1 MWCSSIAL
9 NHLLTFGKGGGWCV
23 HPIEHELSAF
33 YDITHGVGLAI
44 LTPAWMRYVLN
55 DDTKK
60 RFAMY
65 ARNVWD
71 VKEEDDREAARKGIG
86 LTEEFFKSLGLPS
99 KLSEVGIDDSLI
111 PQMAAEA
118 VRTSSLKSR
127 AYVKLD
133 VSDVE
138 QIYRNCLY

>member
-1 MWCSSIAL
+1 M
-9 NHLLTFGKGGGWCV
+9 
-23 HPIEHELSAF
+23 EHELSAF

-44 LTPAWMRYVLN
+44 LTPAWMRYILN

-65 ARNVWD
+65 AKNVWD
-71 VKEEDDREAARKGIG
+71 VIEEDDLKAAVKGIE
-86 LTEEFFKSLGLPS
+86 LTEGFFKSLGLPS
-99 KLSEVGIDDSLI
+99 RLSDVGIDDSRLAE
-111 PQMAAEA
+111 MAAEA
-118 VRTSSLKSR
+118 VRTSTLKTR

-133 VSDVE
+133 ASDVE